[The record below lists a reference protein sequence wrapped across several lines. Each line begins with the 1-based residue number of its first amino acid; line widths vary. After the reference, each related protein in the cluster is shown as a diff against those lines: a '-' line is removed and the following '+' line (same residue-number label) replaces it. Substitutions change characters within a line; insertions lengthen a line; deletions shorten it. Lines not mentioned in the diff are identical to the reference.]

1 MAHRNKYGQLWV
13 LLLAALFLALPAQA
27 QRVQQVSDRISTEER
42 LRELR
47 EQITLAE
54 RRLSETTQAEQA
66 TMETLRS
73 MDRELA
79 IRGELTSSYETR
91 LDELA
96 ASSDSLREAMA
107 QYEVDLKDMKDQY
120 QHHAVHAYKYGRLH
134 DLALIL
140 SASSINQML
149 IRVRYLNRFA
159 DQRRAKLQAIESA
172 AKELE
177 DRRARLVEARVQT
190 QLLLQQAQEEQ
201 RKMQTLQQNRKG
213 VIKELQSQKSSIQ
226 GDLEQKRRAASDLE
240 NRIRSMIAAET
251 ARRRERVTSNPA
263 EDVAFTNL
271 TGSFTQNK
279 GKLPWPSV
287 GAVVEPFGDIVNPV
301 HGTKTPNPGILIA
314 TKPQA
319 EVRAVFDGVVL
330 GVSVLPEFGTY
341 VAIQHGEYQSVY
353 SNFSMVYV
361 AEGTQVQAGQVIGR
375 AGTDA
380 EPKQSGIFFA
390 LFKNGAP
397 FNPADWL
404 IRR

>member
-1 MAHRNKYGQLWV
+1 MARQDNTARFCW
-13 LLLAALFLALPAQA
+13 LLLAGLLLVLPAQA
-27 QRVQQVSDRISTEER
+27 QRVQQVSDRTSTEQR
-42 LRELR
+42 LRDLR
-47 EQITLAE
+47 DQITQAE
-54 RRLSETTQAEQA
+54 RKLSETTQAETA

-79 IRGELTSSYETR
+79 IRGELTSSYEDR

-96 ASSDSLREAMA
+96 LASDSLRDAMA
-107 QYEVDLKDMKDQY
+107 QFEVDLGEMKEQY
-120 QHHAVHAYKYGRLH
+120 QHHAIHAYKYGRLH

-159 DQRRAKLQAIESA
+159 DQRRTKLQAIEAA
-172 AKELE
+172 AKAME
-177 DRRARLVEARVQT
+177 DRRAKLVEARVQT
-190 QLLLQQAQEEQ
+190 QLLLQEAQKEQ
-201 RKMQTLQQNRKG
+201 RKMQNLQQSRKG
-213 VIKELQSQKSSIQ
+213 VIKELQSQKTSIQ
-226 GDLEQKRRAASDLE
+226 GDIAQKRKAASDLE

-251 ARRRERVTSNPA
+251 ARRRERITSDPA
-263 EDVAFTNL
+263 EDVIFTNL

-279 GKLPWPSV
+279 GKLPWPST

-319 EVRAVFDGVVL
+319 EVRAIFDGVVL

-353 SNFSMVYV
+353 SNFSMVYI
-361 AEGTQVQAGQVIGR
+361 AEGAQVKAGQVIGR

-397 FNPADWL
+397 FDPATWL
-404 IRR
+404 MRR